1 MTTLILCLGMPPRI
15 IITYPIPPPKKRF
28 PPEITPRRLP
38 KCFTIHIENEQEP
51 HSVSNDS

>member
-1 MTTLILCLGMPPRI
+1 MPPRI